1 MTNSDWYAE
10 VEDKRSKLSNIAP
23 SSDLFDGELF
33 GDELIDIYNVAVG
46 AGTHPEPHENGKEV
60 HVLILVHRI
69 QLFLLYNFLHYYFQ
83 KFCFERN
90 SFVASTAARRAVR

>member
-10 VEDKRSKLSNIAP
+10 VEEKSSKLPTIAP

-46 AGTHPEPHENGKEV
+46 ASAHPESHENGK
-60 HVLILVHRI
+60 
-69 QLFLLYNFLHYYFQ
+69 
-83 KFCFERN
+83 
-90 SFVASTAARRAVR
+90 